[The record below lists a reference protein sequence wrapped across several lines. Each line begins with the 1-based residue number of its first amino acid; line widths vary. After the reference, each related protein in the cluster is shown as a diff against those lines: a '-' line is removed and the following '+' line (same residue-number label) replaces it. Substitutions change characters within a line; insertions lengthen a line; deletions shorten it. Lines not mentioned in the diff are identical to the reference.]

1 MIAKSAWHL
10 PIVGA
15 RQAAERWADGR
26 PDQERNMSSREQFGL
41 YAPIE
46 PYRTGR
52 LPVSNGHELYFE
64 ECGNRDGKPVVVVHG
79 GPGGG
84 SNPTMR
90 RYHDPAKYRII
101 LFDQRGCGR
110 STPHASLV
118 ENTTGHLIDDMERL
132 RTHLGVDRW
141 QVMGGSW
148 GATLAVAYA
157 ETYTARVTEIILRGV
172 FMLREAEIKW
182 FYEEGASWL
191 FPEAFDAFLSALPS
205 AERHDPISA
214 YHRRLTHSDPRIQIE
229 AAWAWCLWEA
239 STMAL
244 RPDPARIRA
253 FSSDAY
259 ALAFARIEC
268 HYFVNR
274 GFLAV
279 DGQLL
284 RDAPKLAGIPGAIVQ
299 GRYDVVT
306 PARSA
311 VELHRAWPGS
321 TLHMVPDAGHA
332 MTEPGIVHELV
343 AATRLFGK

>member
-1 MIAKSAWHL
+1 
-10 PIVGA
+10 
-15 RQAAERWADGR
+15 
-26 PDQERNMSSREQFGL
+26 MSSREQLSL

-52 LPVSNGHELYFE
+52 LAVGRGHEIYFE
-64 ECGNRDGKPVVVVHG
+64 ECGNRNGKPVVVIHG

-90 RYHDPAKYRII
+90 RYHDPSRYRII

-110 STPHASLV
+110 SSPHASLV
-118 ENTTGHLIDDMERL
+118 DNTTWHLIDDMELL
-132 RTHLGVDRW
+132 RRHLGIERW
-141 QVMGGSW
+141 QLMGGSW

-157 ETYTARVTEIILRGV
+157 IQHPERVTEIILRGV
-172 FMLREAEIKW
+172 FLLREAEIKW
-182 FYEEGASWL
+182 FYEQGCSWIY
-191 FPEAFDAFLSALPS
+191 PEAFAAFLSTLPEN
-205 AERHDPISA
+205 ERHDPVAS
-214 YHRRLTHSDPRIQIE
+214 YHRRLTHSDPRVQIE
-229 AAWAWCLWEA
+229 AARAWCVWEA

-253 FSSDAY
+253 FTSDNY

-268 HYFVNR
+268 HYFINR
-274 GFLAV
+274 GFMET

-284 RDAPKLAGIPGAIVQ
+284 RDAGRLAGIPGAIVQ

-321 TLHMVPDAGHA
+321 TLHIVPDAGHA

-343 AATRLFGK
+343 AATGTFGK

>member
-1 MIAKSAWHL
+1 MSA
-10 PIVGA
+10 
-15 RQAAERWADGR
+15 
-26 PDQERNMSSREQFGL
+26 REQFGL

-52 LPVSNGHELYFE
+52 LRVSGGHEIHFE
-64 ECGNRDGKPVVVVHG
+64 ECGNRHGKPVVVVHG

-90 RYHDPAKYRII
+90 RYHDPSRYRII

-118 ENTTGHLIDDMERL
+118 DNTTWHLLEDMEAL
-132 RTHLGVDRW
+132 RRHLEIERW
-141 QVMGGSW
+141 QLMGGSW

-157 ETYTARVTEIILRGV
+157 EQHRERVREIILTGV
-172 FMLREAEIKW
+172 FLLRQAEIKW
-182 FYEEGASWL
+182 FYEEGCGWL
-191 FPEAFDAFLSALPS
+191 FPEAFEAFLSTLPES
-205 AERHDPISA
+205 ERHDPVA
-214 YHRRLTHSDPRIQIE
+214 GYHRRLTNPDPRVQIE
-229 AAWAWCLWEA
+229 AARAWCIWEA

-253 FSSDAY
+253 FASDAY

-268 HYFVNR
+268 HYFMNR
-274 GFLAV
+274 GFLEV

-284 RDAPKLAGIPGAIVQ
+284 RDAHRLAGIPGIIVQ

-321 TLHMVPDAGHA
+321 TLH
-332 MTEPGIVHELV
+332 IVV
-343 AATRLFGK
+343 

>member
-15 RQAAERWADGR
+15 KQAAERWADGR

-52 LPVSNGHELYFE
+52 LPVSDGHELYFE

-229 AAWAWCLWEA
+229 AARAWCLWEA

-274 GFLAV
+274 GFLPVEANCCAMRRSSQV
-279 DGQLL
+279 FP
-284 RDAPKLAGIPGAIVQ
+284 APSSRVA
-299 GRYDVVT
+299 T
-306 PARSA
+306 
-311 VELHRAWPGS
+311 
-321 TLHMVPDAGHA
+321 TL
-332 MTEPGIVHELV
+332 
-343 AATRLFGK
+343 

>member
-1 MIAKSAWHL
+1 MSAREHL
-10 PIVGA
+10 
-15 RQAAERWADGR
+15 
-26 PDQERNMSSREQFGL
+26 SL

-52 LPVSNGHELYFE
+52 LRVSGGHEIYFE
-64 ECGNRDGKPVVVVHG
+64 ECGSRDGRPVVVVHG

-90 RYHDPAKYRII
+90 RYHDPSRYRII

-118 ENTTGHLIDDMERL
+118 DNTTPHLLDDMEVL
-132 RTHLGVDRW
+132 RHHLDIDRW
-141 QVMGGSW
+141 QVLGGSW

-157 ETYTARVTEIILRGV
+157 EKFPERVREVILRGV
-172 FMLREAEIKW
+172 FLLRQAEIKW
-182 FYEEGASWL
+182 FYEEGCSWL
-191 FPEAFDAFLSALPS
+191 FPEAFDAFLSALPEN
-205 AERHDPISA
+205 ERHDPIEA
-214 YHRRLTHSDPRIQIE
+214 YHRRLTHSDPRVQIE
-229 AAWAWCLWEA
+229 AARAWCIWEA

-244 RPDPARIRA
+244 RPDPARLRA
-253 FSSDAY
+253 FASDAY

-268 HYFVNR
+268 HYFINR
-274 GFLAV
+274 GFLET

-284 RDAPKLAGIPGAIVQ
+284 RDAHKLAGIPGIIVQ

-321 TLHMVPDAGHA
+321 TLRIVPDAGHA
-332 MTEPGIVHELV
+332 MTEPGIINELV
-343 AATRLFGK
+343 SATRTFAK

>member
-1 MIAKSAWHL
+1 MSA
-10 PIVGA
+10 
-15 RQAAERWADGR
+15 
-26 PDQERNMSSREQFGL
+26 REQLGL

-52 LPVSNGHELYFE
+52 LAVGGGHEIYFE
-64 ECGNRDGKPVVVVHG
+64 ECGNRNGKPVVVIHG

-90 RYHDPAKYRII
+90 RFHDPSRYRLI

-118 ENTTGHLIDDMERL
+118 DNTTWHLIADMELL
-132 RTHLGVDRW
+132 RRHLGIERW
-141 QVMGGSW
+141 QLMGGSW

-157 ETYTARVTEIILRGV
+157 IQHPERVEEIILRGV
-172 FMLREAEIKW
+172 FLLREAEIKW
-182 FYEEGASWL
+182 FYEEGCSWIY
-191 FPEAFDAFLSALPS
+191 PEAFAAFLSTLTES
-205 AERHDPISA
+205 ERRDPIAS

-229 AAWAWCLWEA
+229 AARAWCVWEA

-253 FSSDAY
+253 FASDSY

-268 HYFVNR
+268 HYFINR
-274 GFLAV
+274 GFLEV

-284 RDAPKLAGIPGAIVQ
+284 RDAPRLARIPGVIVQ

-306 PARSA
+306 PPRSA
-311 VELHRAWPGS
+311 VELHRAWPAS
-321 TLHMVPDAGHA
+321 TLKIVPDAGHA

>member
-1 MIAKSAWHL
+1 
-10 PIVGA
+10 
-15 RQAAERWADGR
+15 
-26 PDQERNMSSREQFGL
+26 MSSREQLSL

-52 LPVSNGHELYFE
+52 LSVGNGHEIYFE
-64 ECGNRDGKPVVVVHG
+64 ECGNRNGKPVVVVHG

-90 RYHDPAKYRII
+90 RYHDPARYRII

-110 STPHASLV
+110 SVPHASLAD
-118 ENTTGHLIDDMERL
+118 NTTWHLIDDMELL
-132 RTHLGVDRW
+132 RSHLGIERW
-141 QVMGGSW
+141 QLMGGSW
-148 GATLAVAYA
+148 GATLVTAYA
-157 ETYTARVTEIILRGV
+157 IQHPERASEIVLRGV
-172 FMLREAEIKW
+172 FLLREAEIKW
-182 FYEEGASWL
+182 FYEEGCSWL
-191 FPEAFDAFLSALPS
+191 YPEAFEAFLSVLPES
-205 AERHDPISA
+205 ERHDPIGA
-214 YHRRLTHSDPRIQIE
+214 YHRRLTHSDVRVQLE
-229 AAWAWCLWEA
+229 AARAWCVWEA

-253 FSSDAY
+253 FASDNY

-268 HYFVNR
+268 HYFINR
-274 GFLAV
+274 GFMKT

-284 RDAPKLAGIPGAIVQ
+284 RDAPRLAGIPGIIVQ

-321 TLHMVPDAGHA
+321 VLHIVPDAGHA

-343 AATRLFGK
+343 AATRSFAR

>member
-1 MIAKSAWHL
+1 M
-10 PIVGA
+10 GA
-15 RQAAERWADGR
+15 RIR
-26 PDQERNMSSREQFGL
+26 ERNMSSREQFGL

-46 PYRTGR
+46 PYHTGR
-52 LPVSNGHELYFE
+52 LKVSDGHDLYFE

-90 RYHDPAKYRII
+90 RYHDPARYRII

-118 ENTTGHLIDDMERL
+118 ENTTWHLIDDMERL

-157 ETYTARVTEIILRGV
+157 ETHTARVTEIILRGV
-172 FMLREAEIKW
+172 FLLREAEIKW

-191 FPEAFDAFLSALPS
+191 FPEAFDAFLSTLPPV
-205 AERHDPISA
+205 ERHDPIAA
-214 YHRRLTHSDPRIQIE
+214 YHRRLTHSDPRVQIE
-229 AAWAWCLWEA
+229 AARAWCLWEA

-268 HYFVNR
+268 HYFMNR
-274 GFLAV
+274 GFLAE

-284 RDAPKLAGIPGAIVQ
+284 RDATKLTGIPGAIVQ

-321 TLHMVPDAGHA
+321 TLHIVPDAGHA

-343 AATRLFGK
+343 AATRMFGK